1 MKTMTVCF
9 FLSLIALALAIM
21 SLYGSRI
28 ALSADSA
35 LAVVAVC
42 TTMIVGVSVID
53 RMAIHDM
60 EKRLDNLNGIEKEI
74 EDMKTNANIANHV
87 AFGLAFFAWKP
98 ENTIREIYKAI
109 EIAMKTDDVK
119 RAYTCIKNLQT
130 LIDILKNRKVSD
142 EEKRKIMGNNL
153 DVSETELYPVF
164 KEAIDKLYKSIE
176 ELQTKKYV
184 Q

>member
-1 MKTMTVCF
+1 MKTMTVCL

-42 TTMIVGVSVID
+42 TTMIVGVSVLD

-74 EDMKTNANIANHV
+74 EDMKINANIANHV

-98 ENTIREIYKAI
+98 ENTIKEIYKAI
-109 EIAMKTDDVK
+109 EIAMKADDAK
-119 RAYTCIKNLQT
+119 RTHTCVKNLQA
-130 LIDILKNRKVSD
+130 IINILNKRKVSN
-142 EEKRKIMGNNL
+142 EEKEKIRDCNL
-153 DVSETELYPVF
+153 DICETDLYPVF
-164 KEAIDKLYKSIE
+164 KDAIDKLYKSIE
-176 ELQTKKYV
+176 DLQTK
-184 Q
+184 